1 MAKPSGEGGRF
12 DKEDNFGPVS
22 GSMCRGCTEDPSL
35 ALQCRNLREE
45 TLRRVYLFEDLPLA
59 LLDQVLD
66 SMRETSLGSDQ
77 WLCFCGDPASS
88 FYLVQEG
95 EVALLR
101 QSEEG
106 DEFIVAIIG
115 PGELFAEDLV
125 FLDEPRHLLS
135 ARTLGSCQVA
145 EFDVRQFRRFLDGE
159 PALLHKLLHTLHR
172 RNAMLLDEIERV
184 TVRSA
189 TERLMAFLESQAALG
204 AAVPQRISKR
214 VLASRLSIR
223 PETLSRLL
231 GRLKACRRLEEADGC
246 LVIAG
251 SAEGACDECELCP
264 GRVWG
269 CPGPR
274 RAVTQTGGLVTLASE
289 ADASAP
295 GSDSRL
301 VLLPGRGDRA
311 PS

>member
-1 MAKPSGEGGRF
+1 
-12 DKEDNFGPVS
+12 
-22 GSMCRGCTEDPSL
+22 MCRGCTEDPSL

-66 SMRETSLGSDQ
+66 RMRESTLGPDQ
-77 WLCFCGDPASS
+77 WLCFCGDPAPS

-101 QSEEG
+101 HSEDG

-125 FLDEPRHLLS
+125 FLEEPRHLLS
-135 ARTLGSCQVA
+135 ARTLGPCQVA
-145 EFDVRQFRRFLDGE
+145 EFDGRQLRGFLDGE
-159 PALLHKLLHTLHR
+159 PALLHKLLHTQHR

-204 AAVPQRISKR
+204 ASAPQRIPKR

-246 LVIAG
+246 LVLAG
-251 SAEGACDECELCP
+251 SEEGACVECDACP

-274 RAVTQTGGLVTLASE
+274 RPVMPHVGAATASAE
-289 ADASAP
+289 ADTAALGSASQIA
-295 GSDSRL
+295 R
-301 VLLPGRGDRA
+301 LPGRSRDSAAR
-311 PS
+311 